1 MWIKKNPIF
10 HKHKECSLLNKRMN
24 TCESPLAI
32 YLHML
37 DEIHDGME
45 VYEDNLPLHIQQG
58 KYSICIDERNEKL
71 YNNTWLQGYKDKCP
85 HNNPTLPLIKR
96 TGAIQLEM
104 NHQLNGNCR
113 V

>member
-10 HKHKECSLLNKRMN
+10 HKRSECSLLNKRMN

-45 VYEDNLPLHIQQG
+45 VYGDNLPLHIQQG

-85 HNNPTLPLIKR
+85 HNNPTLTLINVQVLYSWK
-96 TGAIQLEM
+96 
-104 NHQLNGNCR
+104 
-113 V
+113 

>member
-1 MWIKKNPIF
+1 
-10 HKHKECSLLNKRMN
+10 MN

-45 VYEDNLPLHIQQG
+45 VYGDNLPLHIQQG

-71 YNNTWLQGYKDKCP
+71 YNNT
-85 HNNPTLPLIKR
+85 
-96 TGAIQLEM
+96 
-104 NHQLNGNCR
+104 
-113 V
+113 

>member
-1 MWIKKNPIF
+1 
-10 HKHKECSLLNKRMN
+10 LN
-24 TCESPLAI
+24 TCESPLTI

-71 YNNTWLQGYKDKCP
+71 DNNTCCEVTRTTGQV
-85 HNNPTLPLIKR
+85 PT
-96 TGAIQLEM
+96 Q
-104 NHQLNGNCR
+104 
-113 V
+113 